1 MVGPYPTLT
10 TVTTRS
16 DIYTTTRGPYA
27 ISLLN
32 GPPSYREEAPTD
44 SPPQYASAH
53 STPRS
58 TETPPRYASPPPP
71 YSARGYAERGDTP
84 RTPRTDT
91 DVSLRNERST
101 TNSNVNTPRGSIVT
115 TILSD
120 TERSPSTDVDSPRDS
135 LCTTNLDESAGGGS
149 LVTTQLSVRSPE
161 GSRVNSPRGNSETAE
176 PIPGPSGQTEPT
188 PRPSGETAEP
198 TSGPSGGTGP
208 NSQKSNE
215 SPERNTGESSKESD
229 QNGNNDDDIP
239 ATSDNTNRTSI
250 IHSPREN
257 TDTTPSNITEIAS

>member
-1 MVGPYPTLT
+1 MLGPYPTLT

-44 SPPQYASAH
+44 TPPQYASPH

-71 YSARGYAERGDTP
+71 YSARGYADRGDTP

-91 DVSLRNERST
+91 EVSLRNERST
-101 TNSNVNTPRGSIVT
+101 TTSNVNTPRGSIVT

-120 TERSPSTDVDSPRDS
+120 TERSPSTDLNSPRDS
-135 LCTTNLDESAGGGS
+135 LCTTNLDESAGVGS
-149 LVTTQLSVRSPE
+149 LATTQLSERSPQ
-161 GSRVNSPRGNSETAE
+161 GSQTDIPRENT
-176 PIPGPSGQTEPT
+176 
-188 PRPSGETAEP
+188 ETAEP
-198 TSGPSGGTGP
+198 TPGPSNEITDDTPKDSGSPDGNSVEGTTV
-208 NSQKSNE
+208 
-215 SPERNTGESSKESD
+215 RESD
-229 QNGNNDDDIP
+229 QNVDSAESDSQPTEQQDNVDNNEGP
-239 ATSDNTNRTSI
+239 ATSENTNRTSI

-257 TDTTPSNITEIAS
+257 TDNTTPSNITEIAD